1 MIHTQAYNID
11 CITTGEHF
19 KHGGRCCLSNM
30 PPAGHTVLAS
40 APALFG
46 ACDYGRLLVHLHL
59 NLSHVCHS
67 TMYVRSLN
75 MAQPSVCRVAPA
87 CMCEGIQLCLQL
99 TIVHSAHQPETWQ
112 TCERAGFL
120 ECSGTQSD
128 HNTHL
133 ERAPALLMGVV
144 HAIQF
149 ELKACCAWLQF
160 SGLKSFK
167 STFLYTRAQRVL
179 KKSST
184 SSGWTIRRTPRS
196 PRLAS
201 LQLGVLPSTSP
212 IGVKLIASQITE
224 SYALGCAAQPVR
236 LQ

>member
-75 MAQPSVCRVAPA
+75 MAQPSACRVAPA

-99 TIVHSAHQPETWQ
+99 P
-112 TCERAGFL
+112 L
-120 ECSGTQSD
+120 
-128 HNTHL
+128 
-133 ERAPALLMGVV
+133 
-144 HAIQF
+144 
-149 ELKACCAWLQF
+149 
-160 SGLKSFK
+160 
-167 STFLYTRAQRVL
+167 STPL
-179 KKSST
+179 T
-184 SSGWTIRRTPRS
+184 SRRHGRHVS
-196 PRLAS
+196 VLAS
-201 LQLGVLPSTSP
+201 WSVLGLSRTTTHTW
-212 IGVKLIASQITE
+212 KEHQR
-224 SYALGCAAQPVR
+224 C
-236 LQ
+236 